1 MTAILASDF
10 APVTAPQTEDNPM
23 ALGAGV
29 GLFTT
34 GLNRGGGD
42 MLMGEG
48 TEMFTTGLHHDSGSI
63 AQGAGVGLFTTGLA
77 STEAQV
83 LRFDA

>member
-42 MLMGEG
+42 MLLGEG
-48 TEMFTTGLHHDSGSI
+48 VEMFTTGLQQDSSI
-63 AQGAGVGLFTTGLA
+63 TQGGGVGLFTTGLA
-77 STEAQV
+77 PAEV
-83 LRFDA
+83 LPFSG

>member
-42 MLMGEG
+42 MLLGEG
-48 TEMFTTGLHHDSGSI
+48 VEMFTTGLQQDSSI
-63 AQGAGVGLFTTGLA
+63 TQGGGGGLFTTGLA
-77 STEAQV
+77 PAEGLPFSG
-83 LRFDA
+83 

>member
-1 MTAILASDF
+1 MTAIFARDF
-10 APVTAPQTEDNPM
+10 APVSAPQTEDNPM

-42 MLMGEG
+42 MLLGEG
-48 TEMFTTGLHHDSGSI
+48 VEMFTTGLQQDSSI
-63 AQGAGVGLFTTGLA
+63 TQGGGVGLFTTGLA
-77 STEAQV
+77 PAEGLPFSG
-83 LRFDA
+83 

>member
-1 MTAILASDF
+1 MTAIFARDF
-10 APVTAPQTEDNPM
+10 APVSAPQIEDNPM

-42 MLMGEG
+42 MLLGEG
-48 TEMFTTGLHHDSGSI
+48 VEMFTTGLQQDGSSI
-63 AQGAGVGLFTTGLA
+63 TQGGGVGLFTTGLVPA
-77 STEAQV
+77 EV
-83 LRFDA
+83 LPFSG

>member
-34 GLNRGGGD
+34 GLTRGGGD
-42 MLMGEG
+42 MLLGEG
-48 TEMFTTGLHHDSGSI
+48 VEIFTTGLQQDGSSI
-63 AQGAGVGLFTTGLA
+63 TQGGGVGLFTTGLA
-77 STEAQV
+77 PAEV
-83 LRFDA
+83 LPFSG

>member
-1 MTAILASDF
+1 MTAIFARDV
-10 APVTAPQTEDNPM
+10 APVSAPQPEDNPM

-42 MLMGEG
+42 MLLGEG
-48 TEMFTTGLHHDSGSI
+48 VEIFTTGLQQDGSSI
-63 AQGAGVGLFTTGLA
+63 TQGGGVGLFTTGLA
-77 STEAQV
+77 PAEV
-83 LRFDA
+83 LPFSG